1 MENIYMIFEIT
12 VNTVGIIALFLAGFV
27 MITYAIG
34 SKSPHY
40 KRRAAFGIAGFMLI
54 AFMFLSMIWS

>member
-34 SKSPHY
+34 SESPHY
-40 KRRAAFGIAGFMLI
+40 KRRAVFGIAGFMLI

>member
-12 VNTVGIIALFLAGFV
+12 VNTAGIIALFLAGFV

-34 SKSPHY
+34 SESPHH
-40 KRRAAFGIAGFMLI
+40 KRRAAFGITGFMLI
-54 AFMFLSMIWS
+54 AFMFLSMVWS

>member
-1 MENIYMIFEIT
+1 MGNIYMIFKIT

-34 SKSPHY
+34 SESPHY